1 MRIIRSIA
9 EFPANPMIG
18 TGFVPTM
25 GALHEGHLSLIQ
37 KSKSE
42 NDRTVVSIFVNP
54 TQFRPGEDLEK
65 YPRRF
70 EKDCEMAAS
79 AGADLIFA
87 PSTKEIYGEFP
98 TKIHVPFVT
107 EMFEGTTRPGHFE
120 GVATIVAKLFNI
132 VSPKNAYFGEK
143 DLQQCSVIKKL
154 VKDLNFSINII
165 ICDTFREE
173 SGLAKSSR
181 NAYLSEDE
189 LRVAPLLYKALIE
202 AKTALING
210 TSCQITIE
218 NSKSFLTN
226 NIFSVDYFELVDRET
241 MQPLIAIND
250 HASLIVAASLGAT
263 RLIDNVRVVG

>member
-1 MRIIRSIA
+1 
-9 EFPANPMIG
+9 
-18 TGFVPTM
+18 M
-25 GALHEGHLSLIQ
+25 GALHDGHLSLIQ

-42 NDRTVVSIFVNP
+42 NERTVVSIFVNP

-65 YPRRF
+65 YPRPF
-70 EKDCEMAAS
+70 ERDCEMAAS

-87 PSTKEIYGEFP
+87 PSTEEIYGEFP

-189 LRVAPLLYKALIE
+189 LRVAPLLYKVLIE

-226 NIFSVDYFELVDRET
+226 NTFSVDYFELVDRET

>member
-1 MRIIRSIA
+1 
-9 EFPANPMIG
+9 
-18 TGFVPTM
+18 M
-25 GALHEGHLSLIQ
+25 GALHDGHLSLIQ

-42 NDRTVVSIFVNP
+42 NERTVVSIFVNP
-54 TQFRPGEDLEK
+54 TQFRPGEDLDK
-65 YPRRF
+65 YPRPF

-87 PSTKEIYGEFP
+87 PSTEEIYGEFP

-107 EMFEGTTRPGHFE
+107 EMFEGKTRPGHFE

-132 VSPKNAYFGEK
+132 VSPKNAYLGEK

-218 NSKSFLTN
+218 TSKSFLTN
-226 NIFSVDYFELVDRET
+226 NTFSVDYFELVDRET